1 MTRDGRMETTA
12 IEKLPK
18 ELITASEFA
27 AILGVTKRT
36 LFRLRAKRAIP
47 LPLKISNGIV
57 RWRTKDVRAYLDRL
71 GSK

>member
-1 MTRDGRMETTA
+1 METATC
-12 IEKLPK
+12 EKLPK

-47 LPLKISNGIV
+47 LPLKISNGIL